1 MKNNLSKFWFNISDK
16 IRFLI
21 VGIFNFLVSYC
32 IYSALVFVFGENFYQ
47 FSLALSWTISSIV
60 SFTTQRTFVFP
71 VRGNIIK
78 QYLKCC
84 TTWFFSYLINAFL
97 LWFIVEQL
105 KINVYLGQLLA
116 VSASAVFNYI
126 MFKIFAFRK

>member
-21 VGIFNFLVSYC
+21 VGVFNFLVSYC
-32 IYSALVFVFGENFYQ
+32 IYSVLVFILGENYYQ
-47 FSLALSWTISSIV
+47 LSLALSWIISSIV
-60 SFTTQRTFVFP
+60 SFTTQKTFVFP
-71 VRGNIIK
+71 VKGNIIK